1 MQPEVP
7 VNKIKKL
14 LALSRSSNISEA
26 ANALAKAM
34 KLAND
39 HNVEIKD
46 LAGNDSLIEEK
57 DLSKKRCSLPK
68 WECRLAA
75 GMAQLFGCRIV
86 TSKAW
91 RDERIKIVG
100 IPDDIENCTY
110 VYVYLLRVIRDLGNA
125 PARMGHI
132 KASYYYGAV
141 ASVIYQ
147 AEKVFKTEA
156 TAAENESF
164 ALVLKRGAMVDK
176 YLSGMKTVRRA
187 TSYIAKDYY
196 IAGIK
201 DAMTVP
207 MHRGIGQPEKP
218 QQAQLAGTW

>member
-1 MQPEVP
+1 MSEVP

-14 LALSRSSNISEA
+14 LALSRSNNISEA

-39 HNVEIKD
+39 HGVEISD
-46 LAGNDSLIEEK
+46 LSGNDSLIEEK
-57 DLSKKRCSLPK
+57 ELGKKRCKIPK
-68 WECRLAA
+68 WELKLAA

-91 RDERIKIVG
+91 RDEQIKIVG
-100 IPDDIENCTY
+100 ISKDIENCTY
-110 VYVYLLRVIRDLGNA
+110 VYVYLLRIIRDLGNA
-125 PARMGHI
+125 RRREWGHVNV
-132 KASYYYGAV
+132 SYYYGAV
-141 ASVIYQ
+141 ASVIYS

-156 TAAENESF
+156 SAAENESF

-176 YLSGMKTVRRA
+176 YLTGVKEAKRRTTYMA
-187 TSYIAKDYY
+187 RDYY

-201 DAMTVP
+201 DAREIS

-218 QQAQLAGTW
+218 EQIQLGM

>member
-46 LAGNDSLIEEK
+46 LAANDSLIEEK
-57 DLSKKRCSLPK
+57 DLGKKRCSLPK

-91 RDERIKIVG
+91 RDEQIKIVG
-100 IPDDIENCTY
+100 IPEDIENCTY
-110 VYVYLLRVIRDLGNA
+110 VYVYLLRFIRDLGNA
-125 PARMGHI
+125 RRREWGHI
-132 KASYYYGAV
+132 KTSYYYGAV

-176 YLSGMKTVRRA
+176 YLSGMKAVRRA

-201 DAMTVP
+201 DAMNIP

-218 QQAQLAGTW
+218 LQAQLTGV